1 MTAAEAAAQVAR
13 LTAAGPGAFGASS
26 GVFSLDQ
33 LTAMGKTGSL
43 AEQWLAQSVPAGGL
57 ISGGGNGVITAT
69 GLQKGYYQIPGKQG
83 AEYYDPASGQASA
96 EFVKWANSL
105 TPDQRDPFTGQPQ
118 GFIPLEG
125 GPASVNAA
133 NQPSAQ
139 SLANFNAILV
149 GGGTQDAQDR
159 VLGIGKYQ
167 QFVTGANGEQVRMS
181 DVAAG
186 KQAPSMYKDVSTYQG
201 KYKLVAPPGGN
212 GQSQWQSVDGV
223 PALYPDVAA
232 DIKASANALNQHNI
246 DAYRGLQA
254 ERIARGEDPN
264 TGISADETKQIYDT
278 YQRIQDPAQREA
290 YIRAQDPGNLTPGL
304 RVARTAARGGE
315 QSWMT
320 KNVIAPT
327 VTYEGTE
334 KYGGSSDT
342 KGQVKTTYGDVTQTD
357 AATGRSI
364 MFGNVATKIEYVA
377 PESLGAFGNAM
388 HRIGG
393 GLYGGIMGYIGS
405 FGNPLGAAI
414 GAAEGSGALGGINL
428 KKPGNTTWGQSETPG
443 SIQSV
448 LLSLGEAMAFAHFGV
463 GNMGA
468 LARVGIGAGMGS
480 VNGFIAGGTR
490 GAEIGGVGGGVGGY
504 FAGGTG
510 PSAAAKAQNA
520 WMGF

>member
-1 MTAAEAAAQVAR
+1 MTAEEAAAALV
-13 LTAAGPGAFGASS
+13 GAKSNTS
-26 GVFSLDQ
+26 GVFTLDQ
-33 LTAMGKTGSL
+33 LMAMGKTGTL
-43 AEQWLAQSVPAGGL
+43 AEQWKAQSAPPGGL
-57 ISGGGNGVITAT
+57 IAGGGNDAITAT
-69 GLQKGYYQIPGKQG
+69 GLQKGYYQIPGKDG

-96 EFVKWANSL
+96 EFVAWANSL

-125 GPASVNAA
+125 GPQATNDA

-139 SLANFNAILV
+139 SLANFNAILA

-159 VLGIGKYQ
+159 VLGTGKYQ
-167 QFVTGANGEQVRMS
+167 AFVTGANGEQLRLP
-181 DVAAG
+181 DVLSATP
-186 KQAPSMYKDVSTYQG
+186 KESMFKDVSTHKSDLG
-201 KYKLVAPPGGN
+201 PVGAGGAY
-212 GQSQWQSVDGV
+212 GHWQTDATGSMWVNTGTKADFS
-223 PALYPDVAA
+223 AIEADARAA
-232 DIKASANALNQHNI
+232 QAAKDQHNV
-246 DAYRGLQA
+246 DAYHGLQQ

-264 TGISADETKQIYDT
+264 TGISAAETKQIYET

-290 YIRAQDPGNLTPGL
+290 YIRAQDPGNLTAGL

-320 KNVIAPT
+320 KNVMAPET
-327 VTYEGTE
+327 TYEGTQ

-364 MFGNVATKIEYVA
+364 MFGHVATKIEYVA

-388 HRIGG
+388 HRLGG

-405 FGNPLGAAI
+405 FGSPLGAAV

-428 KKPGNTTWGQSETPG
+428 KKPGKTTWGAAETPG

-468 LARVGIGAGMGS
+468 AARIGIGAGMGS
-480 VNGFIAGGTR
+480 VNGFLAGGVK
-490 GAEIGGVGGGVGGY
+490 GAEFGGVIGGVGGY
-504 FAGGTG
+504 LAGGNG